1 MDEERANTVD
11 VGHQDLV
18 MNDSDN
24 VILSMT
30 SSAVVE
36 VTLFSISPHSLT
48 LSSATMSLCGTF
60 VCCVRYGDL
69 NLFFISW
76 VDD

>member
-36 VTLFSISPHSLT
+36 VTLFSISPSFSNTFFCNNESVWDFCL
-48 LSSATMSLCGTF
+48 LCEIWGLEF
-60 VCCVRYGDL
+60 VFHFLG
-69 NLFFISW
+69 
-76 VDD
+76 